1 MFAKI
6 ILIYMTERI
15 EKVLKNLEEVNKE
28 GGQWNISRET
38 GLFLRK
44 LILEKKPE
52 VMVEIGAS
60 NGYST
65 IWLAD
70 AAQKVGAKLITYE
83 FVPEKVRDLVSNLQ
97 KADLIKYVQIIPDD
111 ANKRL
116 GELTERVDFVFLDG
130 RKNEYLQQLKLLE
143 PKLKPGAIIIADNAI
158 SHKHVMEDY
167 LYYVQNEKAY
177 QSELKD
183 IGTGLEISIVKG

>member
-1 MFAKI
+1 
-6 ILIYMTERI
+6 MTERI
-15 EKVLKNLEEVNKE
+15 EKILKNLEEINQQ

-38 GLFLRK
+38 GLFLHN
-44 LILEKKPE
+44 LILKKKPE
-52 VMVEIGAS
+52 VIVEIGAS

-97 KADLIKYVQIIPDD
+97 KVGLIKYVQIIPDD

-116 GELTERVDFVFLDG
+116 GELAERVDLFFLDG

-158 SHKHVMEDY
+158 SHKHVMENY
-167 LYYVQNEKAY
+167 LYYVQNEKGY
-177 QSELKD
+177 KSELKD
-183 IGTGLEISIVKG
+183 IGTGLEISIYKG

>member
-1 MFAKI
+1 
-6 ILIYMTERI
+6 MTERI
-15 EKVLKNLEEVNKE
+15 EKILKNLEEVNKA

-38 GLFLRK
+38 GQFLHN
-44 LILEKKPE
+44 LILKKKPE
-52 VMVEIGAS
+52 VIIEVGAS

-65 IWLAD
+65 IWLAE
-70 AAQKVGAKLITYE
+70 AARKVEAKLITYE

-97 KADLIKYVQIIPDD
+97 KADLIKYVEIIPDD

-116 GELTERVDFVFLDG
+116 GELNERIDFVFLDG

-143 PKLKPGAIIIADNAI
+143 PKLKSGAIIIADNAI

-183 IGTGLEISIVKG
+183 IGTGLEISTFFFK